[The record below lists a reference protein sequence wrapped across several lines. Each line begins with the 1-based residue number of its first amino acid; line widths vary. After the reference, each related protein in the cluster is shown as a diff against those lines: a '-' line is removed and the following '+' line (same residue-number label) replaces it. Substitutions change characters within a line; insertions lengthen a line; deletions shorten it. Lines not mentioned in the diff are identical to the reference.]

1 MPVNELP
8 TMRDLFAYAN
18 ENVWTVMVG
27 VVIVLVAVKLLFGDS
42 DIAECFVD
50 LGLGTGTLVENA
62 LGPRDVNV
70 LTVLVVGGT
79 LAGLAP
85 HGHACAAIEQ

>member
-27 VVIVLVAVKLLFGDS
+27 VVIVLVAVKILFGDS
-42 DIAECFVD
+42 GD
-50 LGLGTGTLVENA
+50 GK
-62 LGPRDVNV
+62 
-70 LTVLVVGGT
+70 GG
-79 LAGLAP
+79 GC
-85 HGHACAAIEQ
+85 GGGGCGGGCGGGGE